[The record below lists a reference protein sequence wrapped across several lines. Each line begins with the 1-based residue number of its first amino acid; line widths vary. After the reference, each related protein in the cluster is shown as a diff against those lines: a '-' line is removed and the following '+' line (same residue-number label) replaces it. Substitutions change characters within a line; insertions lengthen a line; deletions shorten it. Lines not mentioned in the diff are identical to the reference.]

1 MLNKCLQLIGEL
13 FLSRMLGL
21 AKKSALAGGE
31 VLTDNFGK
39 IHIAKH
45 KEKKD
50 LVTEADVLSEKAI
63 TAIIKEKYPDH
74 NILAE
79 EGGLTEHESEY
90 TWVIDPL
97 DGTHNYYYGMPFWG
111 VSVGL
116 FKNNMP
122 HLGVIYLP
130 LSEELIWAEKGEG
143 TYCNGKKLTVSNRN
157 MDDTM
162 VMFGVR
168 FFQDSST
175 FETFKKLV
183 AETFS
188 VRMLS
193 VAVTSFA
200 YVVQGKADAYVAQ
213 SLKPWD
219 YAAGCLIVEEAGGRS
234 TDFTGDQWMLESG
247 SIISSNGIIH
257 DSLLEIINS
266 D

>member
-1 MLNKCLQLIGEL
+1 MLRRCLLLIGERC
-13 FLSRMLGL
+13 LSRMLAT
-21 AKKSALAGGE
+21 AKKSALAGAE
-31 VLTDNFGK
+31 VLTDKFGK
-39 IHIAKH
+39 IHTAKH

-50 LVTEADVLSEKAI
+50 LVTEADILSEKAI
-63 TAIIKEKYPDH
+63 TSIIKDRYPDH

-79 EGGLTEHESEY
+79 EGGLTEHESDY
-90 TWVIDPL
+90 TWVVDPL

-116 FKNNMP
+116 FKNNKP
-122 HLGVIYLP
+122 YLGVIH
-130 LSEELIWAEKGEG
+130 LSQTQELIWAKKGG
-143 TYCNGKKLTVSNRN
+143 GAYCNGKRLKVSNRN
-157 MDDTM
+157 INDTI

-183 AETFS
+183 DETFS

-200 YVVQGKADAYVAQ
+200 YVIQGKADAYVAQ

-219 YAAGCLIVEEAGGRS
+219 YAAGCLIVEEAGGKS
-234 TDFTGDQWMLESG
+234 TGFDGKNWELESG
-247 SIISSNGIIH
+247 NVVSSNGIIH
-257 DSLLEIINS
+257 ENLLKIIAYK
-266 D
+266 